1 MESNKRVGLVAV
13 AAVVVVSTF
22 FMSTVF
28 ASRHRNYEIVS
39 AAVEPDSNDD
49 NGVITSA
56 LAEPDFDEYDHN
68 IMVKDERSRSATGSK
83 RLEADK
89 GCPSSVWIT
98 TNTNPCRIGCICVPY
113 VPLTSTGV
121 CIGICCQIVP
131 PPRPP
136 PSPLSPSPPPLTSF

>member
-13 AAVVVVSTF
+13 AVAALVVVSTF
-22 FMSTVF
+22 FIPTVF
-28 ASRHRNYEIVS
+28 AGRHRNYE
-39 AAVEPDSNDD
+39 AAMEPDSNDY
-49 NGVITSA
+49 NGIITSA
-56 LAEPDFDEYDHN
+56 LAETDSDDYYDHN
-68 IMVKDERSRSATGSK
+68 IMVKDESSTSATGSK
-83 RLEADK
+83 RLEVDK
-89 GCPSSVWIT
+89 GCPSSVCDT

>member
-22 FMSTVF
+22 FMPTVF

-39 AAVEPDSNDD
+39 AAVGPDSNDD

-89 GCPSSVWIT
+89 G
-98 TNTNPCRIGCICVPY
+98 
-113 VPLTSTGV
+113 V